1 MTILKKL
8 TIGAAGLA
16 AFVVAAALV
25 SIISTMVS
33 ALIPGR
39 SPDAPGKLDVSP
51 EEKSRREYEAT
62 LNSKQESK
70 SNESHNE
77 TIVQQEAAPPQE
89 ASSQQEATSAP
100 SAAPVPPTPVAPPAP
115 PVRGPGN
122 LDAPPAPFAGGGIY
136 PTGPGNM

>member
-1 MTILKKL
+1 MTLFKKL

-39 SPDAPGKLDVSP
+39 SPDAPGKLDQPP
-51 EEKSRREYEAT
+51 EEKSKQEYEAT
-62 LNSKQESK
+62 LNPKQESK
-70 SNESHNE
+70 SNESPTE
-77 TIVQQEAAPPQE
+77 TAVQQEAAPPQE
-89 ASSQQEATSAP
+89 ASPPQEVISSP
-100 SAAPVPPTPVAPPAP
+100 AADPVAPPAP
-115 PVRGPGN
+115 PARGPGN
-122 LDAPPAPFAGGGIY
+122 FDAPPAPYGGGGIY